1 MTIEHCPIKYVC
13 YQKWNYHTNIIWFIK
28 GMTAINT
35 IYSDFIGKQMSL
47 QLINQVVSI
56 IKSKTKQD
64 NE

>member
-1 MTIEHCPIKYVC
+1 
-13 YQKWNYHTNIIWFIK
+13 
-28 GMTAINT
+28 MTAINT